1 MKCQSEKFDR
11 CLCYTVTY
19 YLDQKGDEMQAKHGD
34 KVKVHY
40 TLKINGGEVVD
51 SSAGAPPLEF
61 TLGDGRMIPGFE
73 AGVIGMSAGEKK
85 TINIPADLAY
95 GPRNEKMV
103 FEFPKD
109 RCPEGFDP
117 QLGQQIQLNRPDGKS
132 FVATVAGVTEG
143 GYAMDANH
151 PLAGK
156 DLVFDLEIVEI
167 SA

>member
-1 MKCQSEKFDR
+1 
-11 CLCYTVTY
+11 
-19 YLDQKGDEMQAKHGD
+19 MQAKHGA

-40 TLKINGGEVVD
+40 TLKINEGEVVD

-85 TINIPADLAY
+85 TINIPADMAY
-95 GPRNEKMV
+95 GVRNEKMV
-103 FEFPKD
+103 FEFPRD

-132 FVATVAGVTEG
+132 FVATVTGVTES